1 MGRRRVRIFWP
12 LLGAF
17 LFVSGAALLLG
28 ETAVVGQLRSELF
41 GLFRTEVRRE
51 LGLGREVLAR
61 SDGFNPDSLAGSIT
75 GSLGYR
81 VSIISLSGEV
91 IGDSDVG
98 PGGLGDL
105 ENHADR
111 PEIRAAILDTTEVG
125 FATRRSA
132 TLGVHLLYG
141 ATRAEYGGEEV
152 VLRIA
157 VPVDAIDESV
167 SRLRRWILGVG
178 LFGILVSA
186 LLATLLSL
194 RMSRPL
200 GRLAI
205 GTRRLADGRLE
216 ERVEPD
222 SGFAEID
229 RVSVSFNRLAGEL
242 QARLAELS
250 GEASDIQSLLD
261 SIDEGIIALTDDA
274 RVQRINRAARI
285 LLGLPE
291 PIPFSPVGALIRQPE
306 LRELVESAAVAP
318 IRPTEVKV
326 NDRFLVVAS
335 RARESGGALVTLL
348 DITEIR
354 RLETVRSDFVANAS
368 HELKTPLTAMRGFA
382 ETLLESDPPPDLRT
396 GFLESIRDNSIR
408 LQHLVDDLLDLSR
421 LESGGWIANEDEV
434 DAIELAREVW
444 AEGFQDTAEERGIEF
459 RSKGGA
465 LVLADERGLEQV
477 FRNLFDNALRHG
489 SEGGRVRVSAVQS
502 GPVTEISVSDDGSG
516 IPAAVLPRIFERF
529 FRADPA
535 RSRAEGGTGLGLAI
549 VRHLVHAMGGE
560 VGAESE
566 LGRGTTIR
574 FTLPS
579 IDLTED

>member
-12 LLGAF
+12 LLGSF
-17 LFVSGAALLLG
+17 LLVSGAALLLG
-28 ETAVVGQLRSELF
+28 ETAVVGRLRSELF

-51 LGLGREVLAR
+51 LGLGREILAR
-61 SDGFNPDSLAGSIT
+61 SDGLNPDSLAGFMT
-75 GSLGYR
+75 RSLSYR
-81 VSIISLSGEV
+81 VSIISLDGEV

-98 PGGLGDL
+98 PGDLGNL

-111 PEIRAAILDTTEVG
+111 PEVRAAILDTTDVG

-132 TLGVHLLYG
+132 TLGVRLLYG
-141 ATRAEYGGEEV
+141 ATRAEFGADEV

-167 SRLRRWILGVG
+167 SRLRRWLFGVG
-178 LFGILVSA
+178 LFGIAVSA
-186 LLATLLSL
+186 LLATFLSL
-194 RMSRPL
+194 RISRPMA
-200 GRLAI
+200 RLAV
-205 GTRRLADGRLE
+205 GARRLADGRLD

-242 QARLAELS
+242 QARFDELS

-274 RVQRINRAARI
+274 RVQRINRAARS
-285 LLGLPE
+285 LLSLPE

-306 LRELVESAAVAP
+306 VRELIESAAVAP
-318 IRPTEVKV
+318 VRPTEVQV

-354 RLETVRSDFVANAS
+354 RLEMVRSDFVANAS

-382 ETLLESDPPPDLRT
+382 ETLLEADPPPELRA

-408 LQHLVDDLLDLSR
+408 MQHLVDDLLDLSR
-421 LESGGWIANEDEV
+421 LESGGWMANEDEV

-444 AEGFQDTAEERGIEF
+444 AEAFQDAASERGMKARFEG
-459 RSKGGA
+459 SA

-477 FRNLFDNALRHG
+477 FRNLFDNALRYG
-489 SEGGRVRVSAVQS
+489 SEGGRIRVSAVQT
-502 GPVTEISVSDDGSG
+502 GPLARISVSDDGSG

-579 IDLTED
+579 IDAPED

>member
-1 MGRRRVRIFWP
+1 MGRLRVRIFWP

-17 LFVSGAALLLG
+17 LLVSGAALLLG
-28 ETAVVGQLRSELF
+28 ETAVAGRLRSELF
-41 GLFRTEVRRE
+41 GLFRTEVQRE

-61 SDGFNPDSLAGSIT
+61 SDGLNPDSLAGFIT
-75 GSLGYR
+75 QSLGYR
-81 VSIISLSGEV
+81 VSIISLAGEV

-98 PGGLGDL
+98 PGGLGEL
-105 ENHADR
+105 ENHANR

-132 TLGVHLLYG
+132 TLGVRLLYG
-141 ATRAEYGGEEV
+141 ATRADLGGDQV
-152 VLRIA
+152 ILRIA

-178 LFGILVSA
+178 LFGIAVSA
-186 LLATLLSL
+186 LLASLLAL

-200 GRLAI
+200 GRLAM

-229 RVSVSFNRLAGEL
+229 RVSVSFNRLAREL

-250 GEASDIQSLLD
+250 GEAADIQSLLN

-274 RVQRINRAARI
+274 RVQRINRAARF

-306 LRELVESAAVAP
+306 LRELIESAAVAP
-318 IRPTEVKV
+318 VRPTEVKV
-326 NDRFLVVAS
+326 ADRVLVVAS

-354 RLETVRSDFVANAS
+354 RLEMVRSDFVANAS

-382 ETLLESDPPPDLRT
+382 ETLLEADPPPELRA

-408 LQHLVDDLLDLSR
+408 LQQLVDDLLDLSR
-421 LESGGWIANEDEV
+421 LESGGWKANEDEV

-444 AEGFQDTAEERGIEF
+444 IEAFQHTARERGIEF
-459 RSKGGA
+459 RAKGSA
-465 LVLADERGLEQV
+465 LVIADERGLDQV

-489 SEGGRVRVSAVQS
+489 SEGGRVRVSAVRA
-502 GPVTEISVSDDGSG
+502 GPFTEISVSDDGAG

-574 FTLPS
+574 FTLPT
-579 IDLTED
+579 IDAHDD